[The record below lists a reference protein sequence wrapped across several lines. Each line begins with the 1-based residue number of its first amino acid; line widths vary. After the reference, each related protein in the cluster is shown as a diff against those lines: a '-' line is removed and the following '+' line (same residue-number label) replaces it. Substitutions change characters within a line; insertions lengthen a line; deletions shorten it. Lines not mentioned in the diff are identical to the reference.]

1 MESII
6 RIIIYGILLFINGLF
21 YYFLHSHFY
30 FMLMVIMIV
39 SPFLSIIMAFIL
51 RRFTDVSIISAIN
64 STGGEYARQN
74 ERAYFY
80 IKISNPTP
88 FVSLD
93 TIVKLKIKNTF
104 FETEGFH
111 KISMPIRM
119 MKGSKVEI
127 PVLATLPGIIE
138 LNVEKIYIKD
148 LMGFVRL
155 KKKITSD
162 ARVAVMPEIIGEY
175 NYDRTALEQ
184 GSLESEESSKK
195 GNDFSDVQEI
205 REYIPG
211 DKLMSIHW
219 KLSAKR
225 DILMVKDR
233 ASMSDRQ
240 LVALVELVKNNSN
253 QLNMILSSAYTLINQ
268 IVSDGTTVRLMYWS
282 ESRFEYETTRIDYR
296 SDLDDAFSKMYYE
309 KTYIDMNQG
318 ASHMTA
324 VHPEIKSYLH
334 ITSDSERCLL
344 NIRENI

>member
-6 RIIIYGILLFINGLF
+6 RLIIYSILLFINGLM

-30 FMLMVIMIV
+30 FMLMVIMVV
-39 SPFLSIIMAFIL
+39 SPFVSIIMAFII
-51 RRFTDVSIISAIN
+51 RKYADVSIVSAIN
-64 STGGEYARQN
+64 STGGEYAAQN

-88 FVSLD
+88 FISLD
-93 TIVKLKIKNTF
+93 TIIKLKIRNIF
-104 FETEGFH
+104 FETEGYH
-111 KISMPIRM
+111 KISMPVKIR
-119 MKGSKVEI
+119 KGSQIEFPI
-127 PVLATLPGIIE
+127 FATLPGIVE
-138 LNVEKIYIKD
+138 LSAEKIYIKD
-148 LMGFVRL
+148 LMGFVKL
-155 KKKITSD
+155 KKKISAKTD
-162 ARVAVMPEIIGEY
+162 TTIMPEIIGEY
-175 NYDRTALEQ
+175 DYDKTALEQ

-195 GNDFSDVQEI
+195 GHDFSDVQEI

-240 LVALVELVKNNSN
+240 LVALIELVKNNSAE
-253 QLNMILSSAYTLINQ
+253 LNMVLTSAYTLINQ
-268 IVSDGTTVRLMYWS
+268 IVNDGTTVRLMYWS
-282 ESRFEYETTRIDYR
+282 EARYEYEIFRIDYK

-309 KTYIDMNQG
+309 KTYQDMNRG
-318 ASHMTA
+318 ANYMAS

-334 ITSDSERCLL
+334 ITSDGERCLM
-344 NIRENI
+344 NIRENG